1 MRMTLGD
8 KVELKKAMNQVCK
21 RDEALRRV
29 IERVGEPSG
38 LMEKRSCSSFESLLR
53 SIVSQQLATSAA
65 KKIYARVSALATPL
79 SPASYL
85 ALPVEKLREAGL
97 SQRKAEYVL
106 ELSRAFGE
114 DGPLDEESIIEMDD
128 IELYDKLTAIKGIGP
143 WTVDSTSLVQKLFFA
158 CEVLLQEGD

>member
-1 MRMTLGD
+1 M
-8 KVELKKAMNQVCK
+8 
-21 RDEALRRV
+21 
-29 IERVGEPSG
+29 
-38 LMEKRSCSSFESLLR
+38 
-53 SIVSQQLATSAA
+53 SQQLATSAA